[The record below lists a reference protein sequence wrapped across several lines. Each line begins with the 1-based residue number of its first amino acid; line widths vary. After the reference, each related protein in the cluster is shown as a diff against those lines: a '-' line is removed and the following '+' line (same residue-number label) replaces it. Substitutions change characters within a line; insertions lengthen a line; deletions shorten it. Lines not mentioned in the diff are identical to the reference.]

1 MKIMKKVNVLVSII
15 LLSMGIGSCKKSE
28 MSASKTF
35 NVRMTDAPAVYTAVN
50 IDIQGVE
57 IIGNDDKTIMMNTNK
72 KVYNLLNFTN
82 GKDTLLA
89 TAALEA
95 ANVKQIRLILGPNN
109 TIVVAGISYPL
120 STPSAEQSGLKLQVN
135 QTLEAGITNSV
146 TIDFDA
152 SKSIVE
158 QGNGIYKL
166 KPVLRTIVTA
176 TSGSIRGKI
185 APAGTLALVTA
196 TSASNETFTTN
207 ANILG
212 DFLLIGIPS
221 GTYSITITPILPL
234 LPSTQA
240 NVVVTTG
247 VVTNM
252 GTVNF

>member
-1 MKIMKKVNVLVSII
+1 MKKMKVLVSII
-15 LLSMGIGSCKKSE
+15 LLGMGIIACKES
-28 MSASKTF
+28 SPNTSKTL
-35 NVRMTDAPAVYTAVN
+35 NIRLTDAPAAYTAVN
-50 IDIQGVE
+50 IDVQGVE
-57 IIGNDDKTIMMNTNK
+57 IVGNDDKTVMMNTNN

-89 TAALEA
+89 TANIEA
-95 ANVKQIRLILGPNN
+95 TSVKQIRLILGPNN
-109 TIVVAGISYPL
+109 TIVVGGISYPL

-152 SKSIVE
+152 NKSIVE
-158 QGNGIYKL
+158 QGNGVYKL

-185 APAGTLALVTA
+185 APAGTLAVVTA
-196 TSASNETFTTN
+196 TSASSETFSTQV
-207 ANILG
+207 NISG
-212 DFLLIGIPS
+212 DFLLVGIPA
-221 GTYSITITPILPL
+221 GTYSITVTPVLPL

-252 GTVNF
+252 ATVNF